1 MGSLALAGAI
11 GGAGEGIQ
19 RHVAGRRETALQ
31 DDEQAHQ
38 IQLQTQRD
46 KAAETRA
53 TSREGFEVSQAGV
66 LSEHQLGMA
75 ETESKERI
83 GAAKLRYEQDL
94 GLQTTELGSLE
105 HRNWL
110 DNETKIDVALI
121 QAGSRSGGFGG
132 GAGKYSAHGWD
143 VNFTSD
149 QVLNED
155 GSTSVR
161 DRVFA
166 YRPNDPNVWLMDG
179 NMMIRTGTPPEDVKP
194 IQDPEKRRFV
204 EDTLI
209 AEGLGDTNMEDDF
222 IFQYGYLPVRYMSEM
237 TLDDDEDLAAWVTD
251 RRGSYPFYSEAVQK
265 RLGVKSDPWARPGA
279 GGGGAGISI
288 TRPGSRG
295 DRTDRQITVPG
306 ERVEEIEVPDIARRP
321 VRPPEMRMVKE
332 AGVIRQGAQA
342 VGDVVG
348 EGVDI
353 AAEGGRRVTGAIT
366 RGARAFSDLFAP
378 AEYEEVPP
386 ELQ

>member
-38 IQLQTQRD
+38 VQLQTQRD

-94 GLQTTELGSLE
+94 GLQTAELGSLE

-121 QAGSRSGGFGG
+121 NAGSRQGGFGG
-132 GAGKYSAHGWD
+132 GAGNYGSHGWK
-143 VNFTSD
+143 VNFAAD
-149 QVLNED
+149 PVLNED
-155 GSTSVR
+155 GSTSMVE
-161 DRVFA
+161 RVSA

-222 IFQYGYLPVRYMSEM
+222 IFQYGYLPVRYMSEL
-237 TLDDDEDLAAWVTD
+237 TLDDNPDLAAWVSD
-251 RRGSYPFYSEAVQK
+251 RRGSYPYYSGAVQK
-265 RLGVKSDPWARPGA
+265 RLGIKSDPWARPGA
-279 GGGGAGISI
+279 GGGAGVSI

-295 DRTDRQITVPG
+295 DRADREITVPG

-321 VRPPEMRMVKE
+321 VRPPEMRMVKP
-332 AGVIRQGAQA
+332 AGIVRQRAQE
-342 VGDVVG
+342 VGEVVG
-348 EGVDI
+348 EGVDL
-353 AAEGGRRVTGAIT
+353 AVEGGRAVGGAIT
-366 RGARAFSDLFAP
+366 RGARAVSDLFAP

>member
-11 GGAGEGIQ
+11 GGAGEGLQ
-19 RHVAGRRETALQ
+19 RHVAGRRETRLQ

-38 IQLQTQRD
+38 IQLQLQRD

-53 TSREGFEVSQAGV
+53 TSREGFEVSQATV
-66 LSEHQLGMA
+66 RSEFEVGQSEIA
-75 ETESKERI
+75 SQERL
-83 GAAKLRYEQDL
+83 GAAKLRYDQDL
-94 GLQTTELGSLE
+94 GLQTAELGSLE
-105 HRNWL
+105 HRSWL

-149 QVLNED
+149 AVLNDD
-155 GSTSVR
+155 GSTSIV
-161 DRVFA
+161 DRVFS
-166 YRPNDPNVWLMDG
+166 YRANDPNIWLMDG
-179 NMMIRTGTPPEDVKP
+179 NMMIRTGTAAGDIKP
-194 IQDPEKRRFV
+194 IEDPEKRRFV

-209 AEGLGDTNMEDDF
+209 ADHLGDTNAEDDF
-222 IFQYGYLPVRYMSEM
+222 ISEYGYLPVRYFSEL
-237 TLDDDEDLAAWVTD
+237 TLDDNEDLAAWVTD
-251 RRGSYPFYSEAVQK
+251 RRGSYPYYSGAVQE
-265 RLGVKSDPWARPGA
+265 RLGIKSDPWARPGA

-288 TRPGSRG
+288 TRPGTRG
-295 DRTDRQITVPG
+295 DRARREITVPG

-321 VRPPEMRMVKE
+321 VSPPEMRMTKE

-342 VGDVVG
+342 VGDVLG

-353 AAEGGRRVTGAIT
+353 AAGAGRQVTGAIS

>member
-11 GGAGEGIQ
+11 GGAGEGLQ
-19 RHVAGRRETALQ
+19 RHVAGRRETRLQ

-38 IQLQTQRD
+38 IQLQLQRD

-53 TSREGFEVSQAGV
+53 TSREGFEVSQATV
-66 LSEHQLGMA
+66 RSDFEVEQSEIA
-75 ETESKERI
+75 SKERI
-83 GAAKLRYEQDL
+83 GAAKLRYDQDL
-94 GLQTTELGSLE
+94 GLQTAELGSME

-132 GAGKYSAHGWD
+132 GAGKFSAHGWD
-143 VNFTSD
+143 VNFTSEPI
-149 QVLNED
+149 LNED
-155 GSTSVR
+155 GSTSVL

-194 IQDPEKRRFV
+194 IKDPEKRRFV

-209 AEGLGDTNMEDDF
+209 AEGLGDTNQEDDF
-222 IFQYGYLPVRYMSEM
+222 ILQYGYLPVRYMSEM

-251 RRGSYPFYSEAVQK
+251 RRGSYPYYSEAVQK

-279 GGGGAGISI
+279 GGGGAGVSI

-295 DRTDRQITVPG
+295 DRARREITVPG
-306 ERVEEIEVPDIARRP
+306 ERLEEIEVPDIARRP
-321 VRPPEMRMVKE
+321 VSPPEMRMTKE
-332 AGVIRQGAQA
+332 AGIVRQGAQA

-348 EGVDI
+348 EGVDL
-353 AAEGGRRVTGAIT
+353 AAEGGRAVTGAIT
-366 RGARAFSDLFAP
+366 RGARAVSDLFAP
-378 AEYEEVPP
+378 AQYEEVPP